1 MSSEKVQEKLADS
14 CNRLSEVSSD
24 LPDVSVWLDTAEV
37 ERCNN
42 LIANNTEE
50 ICDFEKK
57 TFGLARRDNSRE
69 FKKTKLKLQK
79 DYEKQVNIIT
89 TFYSELRRM
98 RALND
103 VMMDLKKKELR
114 SIYRGAY
121 EFIHNLNRQIEK
133 LKQKIVDSY
142 PLVEN
147 SQYKDLL
154 TNYKKIKDNISKI
167 DKQKDNNSYLE
178 KRLQNKSDKLKDKER
193 VNYSIKI
200 TIGVFFV
207 IGIILALLYRFL

>member
-1 MSSEKVQEKLADS
+1 MSSEKVQEKLANS
-14 CNRLSEVSSD
+14 CNKLSEVSTD
-24 LPDVSVWLDTAEV
+24 LPDVSVWLDSAEV

-57 TFGLARRDNSRE
+57 TFGLARRDNNRE
-69 FKKTKLKLQK
+69 FKKNKLKLQK
-79 DYEKQVNIIT
+79 EYEKQDNIINA
-89 TFYSELRRM
+89 FYLELRKM

-103 VMMDLKKKELR
+103 DAKEVKKKELR

-121 EFIHNLNRQIEK
+121 EFIYKLNRQTEK
-133 LKQKIVDSY
+133 LKQQIVDKY
-142 PLVEN
+142 PSVEN

-154 TNYKKIKDNISKI
+154 TNYKKIKDNILKME
-167 DKQKDNNSYLE
+167 KQKDNNSYLE
-178 KRLQNKSDKLKDKER
+178 KRLQNKMEKLTDKEK
-193 VNYSIKI
+193 VNNSIKI

>member
-69 FKKTKLKLQK
+69 FKKTKLNLQK
-79 DYEKQVNIIT
+79 KYEKQVNIIT

-103 VMMDLKKKELR
+103 VMMDVKRNEFR

>member
-1 MSSEKVQEKLADS
+1 MSSEKVQEKLANS
-14 CNRLSEVSSD
+14 CNRLSEVSTD
-24 LPDVSVWLDTAEV
+24 LPDVSVWLDTTEV

-57 TFGLARRDNSRE
+57 TFGLARRDNNRE

-79 DYEKQVNIIT
+79 EYEKQANIINA
-89 TFYSELRRM
+89 FYLELRRM

-103 VMMDLKKKELR
+103 VMMDIKKKEFR

-121 EFIHNLNRQIEK
+121 EFIYKLNSQTEK
-133 LKQKIVDSY
+133 LKQKIVDKY
-142 PLVEN
+142 PSVEN
-147 SQYKDLL
+147 SQYKELL

-167 DKQKDNNSYLE
+167 EKQKDNNTYLD
-178 KRLQNKSDKLKDKER
+178 KRLQNKIIKLKDKEK

-200 TIGVFFV
+200 TIGVLFV

>member
-1 MSSEKVQEKLADS
+1 MSSEKVQEKLANS
-14 CNRLSEVSSD
+14 CNRLSEVSTD
-24 LPDVSVWLDTAEV
+24 LPDVSVWLDSAEV

-57 TFGLARRDNSRE
+57 TFGLARRDNNRE
-69 FKKTKLKLQK
+69 FKKSKLKLQK
-79 DYEKQVNIIT
+79 DYEKQANIINA
-89 TFYSELRRM
+89 FYLELRRM

-103 VMMDLKKKELR
+103 VMMDIKKKEFR

-121 EFIHNLNRQIEK
+121 EFIYKLNSQTEK
-133 LKQKIVDSY
+133 LKQQIVDKY
-142 PLVEN
+142 PSVEN
-147 SQYKDLL
+147 SQYKELL

-167 DKQKDNNSYLE
+167 EKQKDNNTYLD
-178 KRLQNKSDKLKDKER
+178 KRLQNKIIKLKDKEK

-200 TIGVFFV
+200 TIGVLFV

>member
-1 MSSEKVQEKLADS
+1 MSSEKVQEKLANS
-14 CNRLSEVSSD
+14 CNRLSEVSND
-24 LPDVSVWLDTAEV
+24 LPDVSVWLDTTEV

-57 TFGLARRDNSRE
+57 TFGLARRDNNRE

-79 DYEKQVNIIT
+79 DYEKQANIINA
-89 TFYSELRRM
+89 FYLELRRM

-103 VMMDLKKKELR
+103 VMMDIKKKEFR

-121 EFIHNLNRQIEK
+121 EFIYKLNSQTEK
-133 LKQKIVDSY
+133 LKQKIVDLY
-142 PLVEN
+142 PSVEN
-147 SQYKDLL
+147 SQYKVLL

-167 DKQKDNNSYLE
+167 EKQKDNNTYLD
-178 KRLQNKSDKLKDKER
+178 KRLQNKIIKLTDKEK
-193 VNYSIKI
+193 VNHSIKI
-200 TIGVFFV
+200 TIGVLFV